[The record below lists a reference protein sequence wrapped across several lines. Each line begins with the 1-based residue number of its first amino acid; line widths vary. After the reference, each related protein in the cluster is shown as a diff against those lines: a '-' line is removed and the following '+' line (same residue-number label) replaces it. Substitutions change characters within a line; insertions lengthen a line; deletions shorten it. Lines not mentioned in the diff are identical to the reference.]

1 MTGFTLPDYTL
12 PINPNVTLG
21 NTGGGLGSQGGFNTW
36 GQSMPTV
43 PQMPG
48 SGGGFN
54 LDPLSEGFADYSFGG
69 GSVAG
74 VNPVGATANGGGFMG
89 GISDWFKNNDFL
101 GNTKNGV
108 TTQGW
113 GSAALGIGQG
123 LMGAYLGMKQYGL
136 AKDTLKFNKEMF
148 SKNYDAQKRTT
159 NASLEDRQKARLASN
174 AGAYE
179 SVGSYMD
186 KNGIK

>member
-1 MTGFTLPDYTL
+1 MSYPEFNYSMPV
-12 PINPNVTLG
+12 NPNMTLG
-21 NTGGGLGSQGGFNTW
+21 NTGGGLGSMASMNTW
-36 GQSMPTV
+36 GQAMPAV

-54 LDPLSEGFADYSFGG
+54 LDPLSQNFAEYGFGG

-74 VNPVGATANGGGFMG
+74 INPVGATANGGGGFMG
-89 GISDWFKNNDFL
+89 GISDWFNDNSFL
-101 GNTKNGV
+101 GSTKDGV
-108 TTQGW
+108 KTPGW

-159 NASLEDRQKARLASN
+159 NASLEDRQKARIASN

>member
-1 MTGFTLPDYTL
+1 MTYPTFDYGM
-12 PINPNVTLG
+12 PVNPNMTLG
-21 NTGGGLGSQGGFNTW
+21 NTGGGLSNMGSMATW
-36 GQSMPTV
+36 GQPMPAA

-54 LDPLSEGFADYSFGG
+54 LDPLSEGFADYGFGG

-159 NASLEDRQKARLASN
+159 NAALEDRQKARIASN

>member
-1 MTGFTLPDYTL
+1 MSYPEFNYSMPV
-12 PINPNVTLG
+12 NPNMTLG
-21 NTGGGLGSQGGFNTW
+21 NTGGGLGSMASMNTW
-36 GQSMPTV
+36 GQAMPAM
-43 PQMPG
+43 PQMPQS
-48 SGGGFN
+48 SGGFD
-54 LDPLSEGFADYSFGG
+54 LAPLSQNFGEYGFVHPTD
-69 GSVAG
+69 G
-74 VNPVGATANGGGFMG
+74 VNPVGAAAAGGGGFMG
-89 GISDWFKNNDFL
+89 GISDWFNDNSFL
-101 GNTKNGV
+101 GSTKDGV
-108 TTQGW
+108 KTPGW

-159 NASLEDRQKARLASN
+159 NASLEDRQKARIASN